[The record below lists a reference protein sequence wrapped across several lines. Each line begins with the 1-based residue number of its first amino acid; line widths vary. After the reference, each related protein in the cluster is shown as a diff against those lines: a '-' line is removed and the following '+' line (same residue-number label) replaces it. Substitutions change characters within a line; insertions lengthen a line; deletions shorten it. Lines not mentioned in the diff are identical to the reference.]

1 MQYFWPTF
9 QAIIKAEVSDN
20 AEEIRQIEVPHSK
33 GLVQICECPTISQ
46 LNRLKRQFISLSKT
60 SSLKGDPGEMFVQYL
75 NSQLA
80 TL

>member
-1 MQYFWPTF
+1 MFGSSF

-20 AEEIRQIEVPHSK
+20 TEEMRQIEVPHSK

-60 SSLKGDPGEMFVQYL
+60 SSLKGDTGEMFVQYL
-75 NSQLA
+75 NSQIA
-80 TL
+80 SS